1 MPIRIKQAA
10 ALIGV
15 SKQTLAKLEAEG
27 LIKPL
32 RSRGGHRYFTPE
44 ILAAARLAYWPANPK
59 IHTPRLKRETVSV

>member
-27 LIKPL
+27 LIQPL

-44 ILAAARLAYWPANPK
+44 ILEAARRAYWPANPK
-59 IHTPRLKRETVSV
+59 IHTPRLKREPVSV